1 MVKVTTRVFSVEKN
15 LFLLSWIFNVYVVIL
30 RMGRGFKYSSGDKNT
45 GGYQE
50 TLWLGLRI
58 YRGIFANLLG
68 VKVPLFC
75 GHKLTYNCNLRC
87 KMCPFWKRS
96 SKDSSIEQEKAI
108 LRQIYDS
115 GVCAIAF
122 EGGEPLLRDDLAEIL
137 AFSRSLPLHISL
149 VTNGTLLES
158 RIDEIAQYING
169 VVYVSLD
176 GLEKTHDAIRGVSG
190 CFRKAVRGIMASRK
204 KVPVTINTTIMA
216 ENIHEIEDLVKLA
229 NELGVRISVA
239 VAHEYCNVKA
249 AAPASHEIKEIAG
262 KLAEMKKKGYPL
274 INSPSYF
281 KVIAKEKNWMCKPWS
296 LINVG
301 PDGKLVL
308 PCYVRNEY
316 ATSVSVFE
324 KSIKT
329 SISGFNWKEI
339 QNCKSC
345 TLHCY
350 VEPSL
355 VFSYDF
361 QTYLNWAFR
370 RKREYPS

>member
-1 MVKVTTRVFSVEKN
+1 
-15 LFLLSWIFNVYVVIL
+15 LFLLGWIFNVYVVIL
-30 RMGRGFKYSSGDKNT
+30 RMVQGFKYSNGDKNT

-68 VKVPLFC
+68 VRDPLFC

-87 KMCPFWKRS
+87 KMCPFWKRP

-108 LRQIYDS
+108 LKRIYDS

-122 EGGEPLLRDDLAEIL
+122 EGGEPLLREDLVEIL
-137 AFSRSLPLHISL
+137 AFSRSLPLHTSL

-158 RIDEIAQYING
+158 RINEIAPYING

-176 GLEKTHDAIRGVSG
+176 GLEKTHDKIRGVNGS
-190 CFRKAVRGIMASRK
+190 FRKAVEGIMASRE
-204 KVPVTINTTIMA
+204 KVSVTINTTIMA

-229 NELGVRISVA
+229 NEMGVRISVA
-239 VAHEYCNVKA
+239 VAHEYCNAKVS
-249 AAPASHEIKEIAG
+249 APASHEVREIAG
-262 KLAEMKKKGYPL
+262 KLVEMKKKGYPL
-274 INSPSYF
+274 VNSPSYF
-281 KVIAKEKNWMCKPWS
+281 KVIAKEKNWLCKPWS

-301 PDGKLVL
+301 PDGNLVL

-324 KSIKT
+324 NSIKT

-339 QNCKSC
+339 QNCKNC

-355 VFSYDF
+355 VLSYDF

-370 RKREYPS
+370 RRKMNIQVS